1 MTNHLPINQRNNQL
15 VLKLFRYQNF
25 LLHSEQYYRSI
36 NDRLVTQ
43 IKSIIFNPTIAKL
56 RNKYLTSKD
65 EIIKEILADDI
76 MSNVE
81 NLIPYDYDS
90 EVETSLDQI
99 YSLFDNLFNSTT
111 YKKDSTKQVPI
122 NKFYSERK

>member
-36 NDRLVTQ
+36 NDKLVTQ

-56 RNKYLTSKD
+56 RNRYLTSED

-81 NLIPYDYDS
+81 NLIPYDYNS
-90 EVETSLDQI
+90 EEETSLDQI

-111 YKKDSTKQVPI
+111 YRKDSTKQIPI

>member
-90 EVETSLDQI
+90 EEETSLDQI

-111 YKKDSTKQVPI
+111 YRKDSTKQVPI
-122 NKFYSERK
+122 NRFYSERK

>member
-36 NDRLVTQ
+36 NDKLVTQ

-56 RNKYLTSKD
+56 RNRYLTSKD

-76 MSNVE
+76 MSNIE

-90 EVETSLDQI
+90 EEETSLDQI

-111 YKKDSTKQVPI
+111 YRKDSTKKSSNQ
-122 NKFYSERK
+122 

>member
-36 NDRLVTQ
+36 NDKLVTQ

-56 RNKYLTSKD
+56 RNRYLTSKD

-76 MSNVE
+76 MSNIE

-90 EVETSLDQI
+90 EEETSLDQI

-111 YKKDSTKQVPI
+111 YRKDSTKQVPI

>member
-36 NDRLVTQ
+36 NDKLVTQ

-56 RNKYLTSKD
+56 RNRYLTSKD

-90 EVETSLDQI
+90 EEETSLDQI

-111 YKKDSTKQVPI
+111 YRKDSTKQVPI

>member
-36 NDRLVTQ
+36 NDKLVTQ

-90 EVETSLDQI
+90 EEETSLDQI

-111 YKKDSTKQVPI
+111 YRKDSTKQVPI

>member
-1 MTNHLPINQRNNQL
+1 MTNHFPINQRNNQL

-36 NDRLVTQ
+36 NDKLVTQ

-56 RNKYLTSKD
+56 RNRYLTSKD

-76 MSNVE
+76 MSNID

-90 EVETSLDQI
+90 EEETSLDQI

-111 YKKDSTKQVPI
+111 YRKDSTKQVPI

>member
-36 NDRLVTQ
+36 NDKLVTQ

-56 RNKYLTSKD
+56 RNRYLTSKD

-90 EVETSLDQI
+90 EEETSLDQI

-111 YKKDSTKQVPI
+111 YRKDSTKQIPI
-122 NKFYSERK
+122 NKLYSERK

>member
-1 MTNHLPINQRNNQL
+1 MSNHLPINQRNNQL

-36 NDRLVTQ
+36 NDKLVTQ

-56 RNKYLTSKD
+56 RNRYLTSKD

-76 MSNVE
+76 MSNIE

-90 EVETSLDQI
+90 EEETSLDQI

-111 YKKDSTKQVPI
+111 YRKDSTK
-122 NKFYSERK
+122 

>member
-36 NDRLVTQ
+36 NDKLVTQ

-56 RNKYLTSKD
+56 RNRYLTSKD

-90 EVETSLDQI
+90 EEETSLDQI
-99 YSLFDNLFNSTT
+99 FSLFDNLFNSTT
-111 YKKDSTKQVPI
+111 YRKDSTKQIPI

>member
-36 NDRLVTQ
+36 NDKLVTQ